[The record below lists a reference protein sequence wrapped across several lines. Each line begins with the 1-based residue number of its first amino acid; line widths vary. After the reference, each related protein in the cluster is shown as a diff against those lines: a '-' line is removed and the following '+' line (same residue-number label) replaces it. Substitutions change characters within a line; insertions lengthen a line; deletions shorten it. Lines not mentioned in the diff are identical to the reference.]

1 MVWLIDNLV
10 EALSVFG
17 QVAGNDPLSPLLL
30 LVAAGIL
37 VVAVGIFGILAVGG
51 VVDWLLGD
59 TFAA

>member
-17 QVAGNDPLSPLLL
+17 SVATNDPLSPLLL
-30 LVAAGIL
+30 LSAAAIL
-37 VVAVGIFGILAVGG
+37 VTAIGIFGVLAVGG

-59 TFAA
+59 